1 MEGFLRPEAVV
12 LNESAL
18 VPERNLL
25 SPAPNQFTHELA
37 RAQPYYYTTAQQG
50 APPDGVFQAGT
61 KVVLLVYDGGNQCRV
76 ADGRG
81 LYVETAYEG
90 LTKL

>member
-1 MEGFLRPEAVV
+1 MEEFRRPEATI

-18 VPERNLL
+18 VPERNLIV
-25 SPAPNQFTHELA
+25 PAPNQFTHELSQ
-37 RAQPYYYTTAQQG
+37 AQPYYYTAAQQG

-61 KVVLLVYDGGNQCRV
+61 KVVLLVYDGGSQCRV
-76 ADGRG
+76 VDSHG

-90 LTKL
+90 LKKL